1 MIIRGK
7 KIYLSKK
14 KKKKMKKKGSN
25 SSENSSIEIHKN
37 QIKKKISHRKTNVST
52 SLTWK
57 TEVF

>member
-7 KIYLSKK
+7 KKYLNE

-25 SSENSSIEIHKN
+25 TSENSSIEIHKN

-52 SLTWK
+52 SRTWK